1 MTEAQPSH
9 PVSNCQLTVIC
20 AAGRGRQIYLLSHQD
35 APTFK
40 VLTWQAG
47 QTLSNA
53 VTLVPAQ
60 ADRVIE
66 SLRATSDALYV
77 LVRQGVY
84 SHLLR
89 VNPAAGRCTV

>member
-40 VLTWQAG
+40 V
-47 QTLSNA
+47 LSNA